1 MQIKHVLV
9 LTISMLTSAFA
20 FASEVDFALL
30 DTNSDGVISMSEAKQ
45 VPEVAEAFRR
55 LDRNR
60 DDALSAKE
68 FSHF

>member
-9 LTISMLTSAFA
+9 LTIGMLTSALA

-30 DTNSDGVISMSEAKQ
+30 DINSDGLISMSEAKQ
-45 VPEVAEAFRR
+45 VPQVAEAFRR
-55 LDRNR
+55 LDKNR
-60 DDALSAKE
+60 DGALSAKE